1 MKGLKVRLRLGMRG
15 RSYIEEQEQQ
25 RVAAWLGAWR
35 CASAR
40 HLVSIYRPK
49 HHRRG
54 AEKLSLRQAQ
64 RVLNVLSRA
73 GQAEVVGLRS
83 DVLRK
88 VYRAVSDAPISPAD
102 WVAVD
107 LAAALAEQGALVQR
121 GREAA
126 FAVRRHLLDQS
137 PPEVA
142 QVLRQDKRTPRDEA
156 LMHSVA
162 VLKDEAILLWVD
174 DGRDIGVQVHELPIW
189 TPAQVG
195 LRIIIRSPDSSVRGT
210 GERPFLGPRMKDMH
224 LALKTAP
231 GARLVGFWEGGW
243 WHAGREQP
251 QN

>member
-1 MKGLKVRLRLGMRG
+1 MRG
-15 RSYIEEQEQQ
+15 RSMTEEMEQQ
-25 RVAAWLGAWR
+25 RVATWLGVWR

-88 VYRAVSDAPISPAD
+88 VYRTKSDAPVVPAD

-107 LAAALAEQGALVQR
+107 LAAALAEQGALVLR
-121 GREAA
+121 GRDAA
-126 FAVRRHLLDQS
+126 GVVRRHLIDHS
-137 PPEVA
+137 PTEVA
-142 QVLRQDKRTPRDEA
+142 QVLRKDSRTPRDESFC
-156 LMHSVA
+156 HGVA
-162 VLKDEAILLWVD
+162 VLKNEPILLWVD
-174 DGRDIGVQVHELPIW
+174 DGRDIGVQVQEFPIW
-189 TPAQVG
+189 TPGQVG
-195 LRIIIRSPDSSVRGT
+195 LRIIIRSPDTSQRGA
-210 GERPFLGPRMKDMH
+210 GERPLLGPRMKEMH
-224 LALKTAP
+224 TALKSAP
-231 GARLVGFWEGGW
+231 GAKVIGFWEGGW
-243 WHAGREQP
+243 WHAGRQP

>member
-1 MKGLKVRLRLGMRG
+1 MNGEKVRLRWGMRG

-25 RVAAWLGAWR
+25 RVAAWLGVWR

-40 HLVSIYRPK
+40 HLVCIYRPK

-88 VYRAVSDAPISPAD
+88 VYRAKSDAPVLPAD

-107 LAAALAEQGALVQR
+107 LASALAEQGAVVLR
-121 GREAA
+121 GRDAA
-126 FAVRRHLLDQS
+126 IAVRRHLLDQS
-137 PPEVA
+137 PAEVA
-142 QVLRQDKRTPRDEA
+142 QVLRQDKRTPRDESF
-156 LMHSVA
+156 MHSVA
-162 VLKDEAILLWVD
+162 VLKSEAILLWVD
-174 DGRDIGVQVHELPIW
+174 DGRDIGVQVQELPIW
-189 TPAQVG
+189 TPGQVG
-195 LRIIIRSPDSSVRGT
+195 LRIIIRSPDSSVRGS
-210 GERPFLGPRMKDMH
+210 GERPLLGPRMKEMH
-224 LALKTAP
+224 AALKSAP
-231 GARLVGFWEGGW
+231 GAKVIGFWEGGW
-243 WHAGREQP
+243 WHAGRQP